1 VSPKLRRHKRCKRAI
16 RFVFAVAGS
25 LQSPSGMVVSK
36 TDRSAS
42 CLADTRG
49 RTAPI
54 LIVED
59 EIDLRNTYE
68 RILRRLNFDVIAVER
83 ANEGLRVAES
93 RPIRLAITDLR
104 LPDMDGIALIR
115 ALRACADP
123 PPIIVASGL
132 DSGATRRAALE
143 AGATAYL
150 TKPFSVATL
159 TAKVQE
165 VLSEGL

>member
-1 VSPKLRRHKRCKRAI
+1 
-16 RFVFAVAGS
+16 
-25 LQSPSGMVVSK
+25 MVVSK
-36 TDRSAS
+36 TDQSAA
-42 CLADTRG
+42 CVPDTRG
-49 RTAPI
+49 RTGTI

-59 EIDLRNTYE
+59 EVDLRNTYE
-68 RILRRLNFDVIAVER
+68 RILRRLNFNVIAVER
-83 ANEGLRVAES
+83 AAEGLRVAES
-93 RPIRLAITDLR
+93 RAIRLVITDLR

-143 AGATAYL
+143 AGAIAYL

-159 TAKVQE
+159 TAKIQE